1 LVISNHESFRVLF
14 DKIASVFYLKKK
26 SVNILASEMASP
38 KNRHC
43 ANCIGTL
50 SFPILSLLRGRPKY
64 KRSLMLALDVA
75 ARPEVID
82 QRIVH
87 IEPLAR

>member
-1 LVISNHESFRVLF
+1 
-14 DKIASVFYLKKK
+14 
-26 SVNILASEMASP
+26 MASP

-87 IEPLAR
+87 IEPLARLSSGVTTHNWKIITNSHSQAEFGGQT